1 MNEKT
6 KSKVLDYLTKKH
18 GSKALA
24 YHMEKYFRFTLDHA
38 QKDGMI
44 KIVTAENG
52 DEYVKLLILLLGS
65 LAVFLEVNFFFSP
78 SILLQKDRLL
88 LLVLDLVGAFR
99 LPPVALL

>member
-1 MNEKT
+1 MVGPITLMIQLMNKLLQNGRTAMNEKT
-6 KSKVLDYLTKKH
+6 KSKVLNYLTKKH

-52 DEYVKLLILLLGS
+52 DEYVKLLKS
-65 LAVFLEVNFFFSP
+65 KEEMEAWFKKEQDQMKS
-78 SILLQKDRLL
+78 
-88 LLVLDLVGAFR
+88 GAIN
-99 LPPVALL
+99 

>member
-6 KSKVLDYLTKKH
+6 KNKVLDYLEKKH

-44 KIVTAENG
+44 KIVTTENG
-52 DEYVKLLILLLGS
+52 DEYVKLLKS
-65 LAVFLEVNFFFSP
+65 KEEMEAWFKKEQDQMKS
-78 SILLQKDRLL
+78 
-88 LLVLDLVGAFR
+88 GAIN
-99 LPPVALL
+99 